1 MVLSSVTSAGDSI
14 KPLMEAKRTVAW
26 EPKEKRK
33 EFSKYRKAYLRSA
46 FYCTWGFEANAA
58 NGASSH
64 TSDGT
69 HGWSNCLN
77 GVRRTHYIC
86 YFTHMNISKPTIV
99 PCKKDNEKKKKRGLL
114 EAFLPSAEEDDAREA
129 GIKDNRSLSS
139 RGGRSS
145 NHSGT
150 RPEVS
155 SGIEHGE
162 VVKVGALRI
171 AASVW

>member
-1 MVLSSVTSAGDSI
+1 
-14 KPLMEAKRTVAW
+14 
-26 EPKEKRK
+26 
-33 EFSKYRKAYLRSA
+33 
-46 FYCTWGFEANAA
+46 
-58 NGASSH
+58 
-64 TSDGT
+64 
-69 HGWSNCLN
+69 
-77 GVRRTHYIC
+77 
-86 YFTHMNISKPTIV
+86 MNISKPTIV

-155 SGIEHGE
+155 SGIEHGK

-171 AASVW
+171 AASVR